1 VKSKYFF
8 KPLNFVLLLLLIG
21 GLSFSVSAQKRDH
34 LTEAEIEIIRDT
46 QELDLRT
53 KVFVKAAE
61 RRFVVL
67 GVLTELKP
75 AKKEKDNSD
84 WGAPP
89 TGTRAE
95 LLGDIAK
102 ILEEA
107 MNNLDNVWSR
117 EPKNPLVPKALKILS
132 DAAARFQ
139 TQAASLDS
147 KAASEQEREAVF
159 QIKRDLENI
168 LQAQKDYSAGAGS
181 TR

>member
-1 VKSKYFF
+1 MKSKYFF
-8 KPLNFVLLLLLIG
+8 RPLFFVLLLLLIG

-61 RRFVVL
+61 RRFVAL
-67 GVLTELKP
+67 GVLTESKP

-117 EPKNPLVPKALKILS
+117 EPKNPLIPKALKILS

-147 KAASEQEREAVF
+147 KAASEKEREAVF

>member
-46 QELDLRT
+46 QELDART

-61 RRFVVL
+61 RRFVAL
-67 GVLTELKP
+67 GVLAELKP
-75 AKKEKDNSD
+75 AKKEKDNSE

-147 KAASEQEREAVF
+147 KAASEKEREAVF

>member
-8 KPLNFVLLLLLIG
+8 KPLFFVLLLLLIG
-21 GLSFSVSAQKRDH
+21 GLSFSASAQKRDH

-61 RRFVVL
+61 RRFVAL
-67 GVLTELKP
+67 GVLTESKP
-75 AKKEKDNSD
+75 AKKEKDNSE

-147 KAASEQEREAVF
+147 KAASEKEREAVF

>member
-1 VKSKYFF
+1 MKSKYFF
-8 KPLNFVLLLLLIG
+8 RPLFCVLLLLLIG
-21 GLSFSVSAQKRDH
+21 GLSFSATAQKRDH
-34 LTEAEIEIIRDT
+34 LTEAEVEIIRDT
-46 QELDLRT
+46 QELDART

-61 RRFVVL
+61 RRFIAL

-117 EPKNPLVPKALKILS
+117 EPKNPLVPKALKVLS

-139 TQAASLDS
+139 SQAASLDS

>member
-1 VKSKYFF
+1 M
-8 KPLNFVLLLLLIG
+8 
-21 GLSFSVSAQKRDH
+21 SFSASAQKRDH

-61 RRFVVL
+61 RRFVAL
-67 GVLTELKP
+67 GVLTESKP
-75 AKKEKDNSD
+75 AKKEKDNSE

-147 KAASEQEREAVF
+147 KAASEKEREAVF

>member
-75 AKKEKDNSD
+75 AKKEKDNSE

-139 TQAASLDS
+139 SQTASLDS
-147 KAASEQEREAVF
+147 KAASEKEREAVF

>member
-8 KPLNFVLLLLLIG
+8 RPLFFVLLLFLIG
-21 GLSFSVSAQKRDH
+21 GLSFSASAQKRDH

-61 RRFVVL
+61 RRFVAL
-67 GVLTELKP
+67 GVLAELKP

-117 EPKNPLVPKALKILS
+117 EPKNPLIPKALKILS
-132 DAAARFQ
+132 EAATRFQ
-139 TQAASLDS
+139 SQAASLDS

>member
-1 VKSKYFF
+1 MKSKYFF
-8 KPLNFVLLLLLIG
+8 RPLFFVLLLFLIG
-21 GLSFSVSAQKRDH
+21 GLSFSASAQKRDH

-61 RRFVVL
+61 RRFVAL
-67 GVLTELKP
+67 GVLAELKP

-117 EPKNPLVPKALKILS
+117 EPKNPLIPKALKILS
-132 DAAARFQ
+132 EAATRFQ
-139 TQAASLDS
+139 SQAASLDS